1 MWNRDEQDS
10 QFSQM
15 IEARLSRRRFLA
27 GTAAVGAGAFLS
39 LNPITKAFAA
49 DKKSAL
55 LNLTLFRLLQ
65 KMRLLCQKAIKQHL
79 CYLGVT
85 QYLLMR
91 QNSIRAVSKTQK
103 LNYASSVTI
112 LTV

>member
-55 LNLTLFRLLQ
+55 LLSLITHLTLPTNDQ
-65 KMRLLCQKAIKQHL
+65 
-79 CYLGVT
+79 V
-85 QYLLMR
+85 
-91 QNSIRAVSKTQK
+91 
-103 LNYASSVTI
+103 
-112 LTV
+112 